1 MPIMT
6 KEEISHL
13 GKLSRIALAPAE
25 IDVLQTEIE
34 AILAYVSTVTAI
46 VSNESVS
53 EKSVGARYNVL
64 RPDVVTVV
72 PGAYTEMLL
81 SAMPNREGQ
90 FMSVKKILNQSE

>member
-13 GKLSRIALAPAE
+13 GKLSRIALIPKE

-64 RPDVVTVV
+64 RPDEVTVV
-72 PGAYTEMLL
+72 SGEYTETLL
-81 SAMPNREGQ
+81 SAMPHREGQ
-90 FMSVKKILNQSE
+90 FMSVKKILNQTE

>member
-6 KEEISHL
+6 KDEIAHL

-25 IDVLQTEIE
+25 IEVLQTEIE

-46 VSNESVS
+46 ASDETSA
-53 EKSVGARYNVL
+53 EKNVGARYNVL
-64 RPDVVTVV
+64 RSDEVTVA
-72 PGAYTEMLL
+72 PGTYTETLL
-81 SAMPNREGQ
+81 AALPHRDGQ